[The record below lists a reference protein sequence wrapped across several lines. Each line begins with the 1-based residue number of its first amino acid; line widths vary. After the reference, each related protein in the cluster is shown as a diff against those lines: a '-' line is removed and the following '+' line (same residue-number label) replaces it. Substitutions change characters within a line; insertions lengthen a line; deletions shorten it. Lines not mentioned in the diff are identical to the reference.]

1 MNIPLLFLFWLMW
14 FFNFS
19 SRTILS
25 PLLPIF
31 ENELGMSHTLS
42 GSLFVFVSAGFTL
55 SLLAAGWL
63 GSRFGPKKAIAA
75 ANTLFIV
82 ALILLRFGNS
92 YAYVAAVA
100 FFLGLGTGLYL
111 PSAVPILT
119 STFRQETWG
128 RVFAF
133 HETASSFSFLA
144 IPLLTAISL
153 RFFDW
158 ESYLL
163 VFAGAFAIVTLIFL
177 SVAPAPPVHKGSAL
191 GYSRLLVRKEFW
203 IMAALWCA
211 AGASVLA
218 IFNITPLLLV
228 NERGVPLETAN
239 TILGV
244 SRTGGVVATFL
255 VGFLVDRYG
264 PRRMLFVSIFF
275 TGLCTLVVGLSQ
287 NLFLLVAALFFQAVF
302 SLIFFPIGLVAVSRL
317 TAPSERSLF
326 TGAVA
331 TTSVIFGSGLT
342 PFVMAAAGDVWSFQ
356 GGILILG
363 VLVTSCCLL
372 LIPLRGL
379 EN

>member
-1 MNIPLLFLFWLMW
+1 MNIFLLLLFWFMW

-31 ENELGMSHTLS
+31 EMDLGISHTMA
-42 GSLFVFVSAGFTL
+42 GGLFVFVSAGFTI

-63 GSRFGPKKAIAA
+63 AARLGPKKAIGA
-75 ANTLFIV
+75 ANTIFIV
-82 ALILLRFGNS
+82 ALVLLRYGNS
-92 YAYVAAVA
+92 YAYIAAMS
-100 FFLGLGTGLYL
+100 FLLGLGTGLYL
-111 PSAVPILT
+111 PSAVPLLT

-144 IPLLTAISL
+144 IPLLTALSL

-158 ESYLL
+158 KGYLL
-163 VFAGAFAIVTLIFL
+163 LFAAAFMIVTIIFL
-177 SVAPAPPVHKGSAL
+177 AVAPAPPVHKGSAQ
-191 GYSRLLVRKEFW
+191 GFSRLLGRKEFW
-203 IMAALWCA
+203 IMATLWCA

-228 NERGVPLETAN
+228 NERGIPLETAN
-239 TILGV
+239 TILGA
-244 SRTGGVVATFL
+244 SRVGGVVATFL

-264 PRRMLFVSIFF
+264 PRKMLFVSTFF
-275 TGLCTLVVGLSQ
+275 TGLCTLGVGLSQ
-287 NLFLLVAALFFQAVF
+287 SLFLLVTALFLQAIF

-317 TAPSERSLF
+317 TEPSERTLF

-342 PFVMAAAGDVWSFQ
+342 PFAMAAAGDIWSFQ

-363 VLVTSCCLL
+363 VLVLSCCLL
-372 LIPLRGL
+372 LIPLRFKD
-379 EN
+379 